1 MSGSDDPELVV
12 VAAVAANGV
21 IGKDGAM
28 PWHYPEDLEHF
39 KQLTTCHPVIM
50 GRRTYESIVARIDG
64 PLPDRTNVVLSRSD
78 LDLPDGAVHASDVDE
93 AVAIAGAR
101 DSLAFVIGGA
111 TVYEALLSRADRL
124 ELTEIDAAYE
134 GDTTFP
140 EIGDAWVE
148 TDRDERDEFAFVTYE
163 RGSCSRN

>member
-1 MSGSDDPELVV
+1 
-12 VAAVAANGV
+12 
-21 IGKDGAM
+21 
-28 PWHYPEDLEHF
+28 
-39 KQLTTCHPVIM
+39 
-50 GRRTYESIVARIDG
+50 
-64 PLPDRTNVVLSRSD
+64 
-78 LDLPDGAVHASDVDE
+78 VDE
-93 AVAIAGAR
+93 AVAIAGTR

-140 EIGDAWVE
+140 EIGDAWGE
-148 TDRDERDEFAFVTYE
+148 TDRDERGEFAFVTYE

>member
-12 VAAVAANGV
+12 AAVAANGF

-39 KQLTTCHPVIM
+39 KQLTTGHPVIM
-50 GRRTYESIVARIDG
+50 GRRTHESIVARIDG

-78 LDLPDGAVHASDVDE
+78 LDLPDGVVHASDVDE
-93 AVAIAGAR
+93 AVAIAGER

-140 EIGDAWVE
+140 EVGDAWVE
-148 TDRDERDEFAFVTYE
+148 TDRDERGEFAFVTYE
-163 RGSCSRN
+163 RDPDSGN